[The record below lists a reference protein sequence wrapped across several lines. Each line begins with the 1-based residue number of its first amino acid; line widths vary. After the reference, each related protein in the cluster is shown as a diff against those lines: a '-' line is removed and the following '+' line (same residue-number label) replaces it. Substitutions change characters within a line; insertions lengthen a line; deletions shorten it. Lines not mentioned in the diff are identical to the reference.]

1 MIEVEFYNDRSYKLL
16 DIINGLQ
23 LQIEASGGMDVG
35 LIAQEVEELFP
46 EIVAENDE
54 GFKTVAYYKL
64 IPLLIETVKDQEK
77 TIDNLKMQLDTYSD
91 LVKELR
97 EIKERVNRLESK

>member
-1 MIEVEFYNDRSYKLL
+1 
-16 DIINGLQ
+16 
-23 LQIEASGGMDVG
+23 MDVG